1 MTNDEYRQLLTDIAR
16 YHDDGHSPL
25 QPCLCA
31 DSMQAI
37 YEQMTQNLIMG
48 AFNAFGNSAS
58 GTYSYTSTT
67 GNNAERGA

>member
-1 MTNDEYRQLLTDIAR
+1 MTTDEYKQLLTDMAR

-25 QPCLCA
+25 EPCKCA
-31 DSMQAI
+31 EAMQAI

-58 GTYSYTSTT
+58 GTYSYTPTA
-67 GNNAERGA
+67 GNNAQRGA